1 MIAVKNPIVNGIDV
15 SPYKEH
21 PRMVEL
27 RLTLMF
33 GVVSTE
39 YGHNKA
45 MTIFQKLCEMFR
57 IDFAKLSTILNSL
70 PSIHML
76 RKKSKWRYRQEVMF
90 LGRLNNE
97 SKQQT
102 AAKYLQRHYTTVYR
116 QPEFHDPDTF
126 VTQEWLNGLND
137 NVVIC
142 GVEAYRLEAIRF
154 IEDFEFFLE
163 VLGNLSLSKED
174 IRSLRFD
181 HKLR

>member
-1 MIAVKNPIVNGIDV
+1 MIAVKNPIINGIDI

-21 PRMVEL
+21 PRMLEL
-27 RLTLMF
+27 RLIMIF
-33 GVVSTE
+33 GVVATE

-45 MTIFQKLCEMFR
+45 MFIFQKLSEIFR
-57 IDFAKLSTILNSL
+57 NDFAKISTVLNTL

-76 RKKSKWRYRQEVMF
+76 RKKNKWRYRQEVMF
-90 LGRLNNE
+90 LGRLHNE
-97 SKQQT
+97 TKQEV

-116 QPEFHDPDTF
+116 QPEINDADTF
-126 VTQEWLNGLND
+126 VNQEWLDGLED

-142 GVEAYRLEAIRF
+142 GVEAYRLEVLRF
-154 IEDFEFFLE
+154 LEDFEFFLE
-163 VLGNLSLSKED
+163 VMGNLSLSKED